1 MSTRRAQS
9 VPPAGG
15 FEKEKT
21 ARSRCVS
28 ILIVTWKVFACV
40 FSHVTLVTSVVA
52 YCVLGAF
59 TFEKLEADNEK
70 TVSTNFHI
78 YTYLLFKI

>member
-9 VPPAGG
+9 LPPAAY
-15 FEKEKT
+15 EKEKS
-21 ARSRCVS
+21 ARGRCVS
-28 ILIVTWKVFACV
+28 ILIVMWKVFACI

-59 TFEKLEADNEK
+59 TFEKLEADNEIM
-70 TVSTNFHI
+70 VSVEI
-78 YTYLLFKI
+78 RL